1 MSAWSSTA
9 QTRPVFYSLRGS
21 SPDKRALSLS
31 VLLLYLRK
39 RVPENVKRWL
49 SRPPPGVVTLRG
61 SLRSP
66 CFLSHFSSG
75 ERVSVDRDL
84 YQSLEA
90 WVSLL
95 RFPLGSSGWEV
106 PKRAD
111 FTGFCLT
118 ASG

>member
-39 RVPENVKRWL
+39 RVPENGKRRL
-49 SRPPPGVVTLRG
+49 SCPPPGVVTRRG

-66 CFLSHFSSG
+66 CLLAHFSS
-75 ERVSVDRDL
+75 RRSVSVDEEL
-84 YQSLEA
+84 YRSLEA
-90 WVSLL
+90 WGSLL
-95 RFPLGSSGWEV
+95 RFLLGSSGWEV
-106 PKRAD
+106 PSWAV